1 MFLHMLNRKEKEG
14 FLDLAFSVS
23 AYDGEFTVEEKGMIE
38 QYRKETGL
46 DSSEHRINEKAEI
59 ENILKVFDDSEKTVK
74 NAIFIEILGLVLCDQ
89 NFAEKEKVII
99 GKVMEKLQ
107 IPEKQLEPTMQWIN
121 DLNKVYQ
128 RANELI
134 NM

>member
-1 MFLHMLNRKEKEG
+1 MFLYMLNQKEKEG
-14 FLDLAFSVS
+14 FLDLAFAIST
-23 AYDGEFTVEEKGMIE
+23 YDGEFAPEEKGMIE

-46 DSSEHRINEKAEI
+46 DSNEYSINKKIEI
-59 ENILKVFDDSEKTVK
+59 ENILKVFSDSEKTVK

-89 NFAEKEKVII
+89 NFSEKEKLVIRE
-99 GKVMEKLQ
+99 VMEKLR
-107 IPEKQLEPTMQWIN
+107 IPEKQFELTVEWIN